1 MGHESARPGLGPRQR
16 QGPQRPARAARRAA
30 AAAVTV
36 TSHRHPAAVTPV
48 IYYAR
53 SVPDTQAGIMSHHV
67 TACQWA
73 SGPARAGGSRGS
85 HHRVTLAVPV
95 TGGIMS
101 HAHPAAVTVSAGL
114 GVTVTQSVAALCLP
128 GCLGQ
133 WSESDIMCR
142 RRRTGTDSE
151 SHKSSLPVRLSVRVT
166 GRLAADRQLTGTPGP
181 GWPHCDTQAES
192 QWPGRPAGVP
202 LTVTVAEPPGL
213 SASGTVTAARASG
226 ALAA

>member
-1 MGHESARPGLGPRQR
+1 MRTGMGFQMGHESARPGLGPRQR

-151 SHKSSLPVRLSVRVT
+151 SHKFTASETQRPSHWQARGGPPAHWHARA
-166 GRLAADRQLTGTPGP
+166 RLAAL
-181 GWPHCDTQAES
+181 
-192 QWPGRPAGVP
+192 
-202 LTVTVAEPPGL
+202 
-213 SASGTVTAARASG
+213 
-226 ALAA
+226 